1 MAIRQ
6 VNGKRQD
13 MKRVLLFMLFAA
25 GGAGGSFAQ
34 QELMGQHGMQTAPAA
49 GQKTAKGTGLIQ
61 QIDREKGVVTIKHG
75 PLPALNMTAM
85 TMTYTV
91 KDGRQLANLKPLQ
104 KVVFEL
110 AFDGKDYMITGIR

>member
-6 VNGKRQD
+6 VNGKEQD

-25 GGAGGSFAQ
+25 SGALAQ
-34 QELMGQHGMQTAPAA
+34 QESMGQHGMQMAPTA

-91 KDGRQLANLKPLQ
+91 KDKRQLANLKPLQ
-104 KVVFEL
+104 KVEFEL
-110 AFDGKDYMITGIR
+110 AYDGKDYLITRVR